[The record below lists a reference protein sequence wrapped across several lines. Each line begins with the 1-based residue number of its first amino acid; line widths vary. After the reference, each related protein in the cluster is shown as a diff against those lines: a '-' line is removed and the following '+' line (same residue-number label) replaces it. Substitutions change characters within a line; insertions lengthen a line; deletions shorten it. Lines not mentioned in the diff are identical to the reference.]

1 MKTHTTKGCEILESL
16 NYAQDEEYYRYSY
29 EICRH
34 HHERWDGKGYPDGLK
49 GNQIPIWAQVVA
61 LADVYEA
68 LTGERVYKP
77 VYSHEKALSMIVNG
91 ECGQFNPELLNCFLE
106 EIDNLL
112 MELRQPEKQL
122 APPSLPV
129 SSKPAASQSET
140 LSERTLRL
148 LELER
153 QKYRVLSDLSGDITF
168 DYDAQTDLLTFSE
181 KYTEMFGGSFQM
193 QDALKVIENTDKILK
208 EDKPIIWKVLKEL
221 TPEQPVGKMEL
232 RMQTL
237 AGDFEWFEVLINAL
251 WRNEKEPECVSLIG
265 KMTNIN
271 DQKLETSRLK
281 RQASTDSLTGTYNRK
296 AAVELI
302 SDYLLS
308 EPMPQGALFFMDI
321 DDFKSFNDDYG
332 HQYGDKILQKIGEKL
347 RGAFRG
353 TDIVGRIGGDEFIVF
368 LEEISSREA
377 IIQEGPGGLRDVSEG
392 RE

>member
-1 MKTHTTKGCEILESL
+1 M
-16 NYAQDEEYYRYSY
+16 
-29 EICRH
+29 
-34 HHERWDGKGYPDGLK
+34 
-49 GNQIPIWAQVVA
+49 
-61 LADVYEA
+61 LA
-68 LTGERVYKP
+68 
-77 VYSHEKALSMIVNG
+77 ALSLIHIC

-308 EPMPQGALFFMDI
+308 EPMPQGAPVSYTHLDVY
-321 DDFKSFNDDYG
+321 KR
-332 HQYGDKILQKIGEKL
+332 Q
-347 RGAFRG
+347 
-353 TDIVGRIGGDEFIVF
+353 
-368 LEEISSREA
+368 
-377 IIQEGPGGLRDVSEG
+377 GPGSFG
-392 RE
+392 RTK

>member
-1 MKTHTTKGCEILESL
+1 MISDAAALHDIGKIAIPDEVLLKPGRLTPEEFEIMKTHTTKGCEILESL

-153 QKYRVLSDLSGDITF
+153 QKISG
-168 DYDAQTDLLTFSE
+168 
-181 KYTEMFGGSFQM
+181 
-193 QDALKVIENTDKILK
+193 
-208 EDKPIIWKVLKEL
+208 
-221 TPEQPVGKMEL
+221 
-232 RMQTL
+232 
-237 AGDFEWFEVLINAL
+237 
-251 WRNEKEPECVSLIG
+251 
-265 KMTNIN
+265 
-271 DQKLETSRLK
+271 
-281 RQASTDSLTGTYNRK
+281 
-296 AAVELI
+296 AV
-302 SDYLLS
+302 
-308 EPMPQGALFFMDI
+308 
-321 DDFKSFNDDYG
+321 
-332 HQYGDKILQKIGEKL
+332 
-347 RGAFRG
+347 
-353 TDIVGRIGGDEFIVF
+353 
-368 LEEISSREA
+368 
-377 IIQEGPGGLRDVSEG
+377 
-392 RE
+392 